1 MHLVLFFSDIEII
14 CVLTSVCMCG
24 SIPSRWNFAMEP
36 KSFSRVS
43 NSVYDYFKSAICTT
57 FSCTFLILMCF
68 NILDVK
74 AESCSDN

>member
-14 CVLTSVCMCG
+14 CVLTMCMCG
-24 SIPSRWNFAMEP
+24 SSPSRWNFAMGP

-43 NSVYDYFKSAICTT
+43 KSVYGHFKSATCTI
-57 FSCTFLILMCF
+57 FFCNILILMCF

-74 AESCSDN
+74 TESCSGN